1 MEIST
6 QEYVIARI
14 STERFN
20 NLLEFLGNISHYVVA
35 IVYTEEGVTLV
46 IQQKGWMRIEF
57 DFDEGYTK
65 SGYGLI
71 TLKNKT
77 NKIDISAITVKIA
90 AACNDFE
97 TIASYDGYHILVK
110 KECLQ
115 RVSDLF
121 K

>member
-1 MEIST
+1 MEIIT
-6 QEYVIARI
+6 QEHVIARI
-14 STERFN
+14 SAKRFN

-35 IVYTEEGVTLV
+35 IVYSEEGVTLV

-71 TLKNKT
+71 TLKNNS
-77 NKIDISAITVKIA
+77 NKIDLSEITVKITA
-90 AACNDFE
+90 VCDDFE
-97 TIASYDGYHILVK
+97 LIASYDGYHILVK

-121 K
+121 Q